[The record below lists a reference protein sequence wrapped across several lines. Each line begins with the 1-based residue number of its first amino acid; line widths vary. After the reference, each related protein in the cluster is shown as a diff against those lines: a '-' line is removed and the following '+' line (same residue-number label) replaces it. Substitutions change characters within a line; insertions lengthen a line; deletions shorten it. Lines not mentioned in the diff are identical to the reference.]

1 MRGGWAG
8 FLKEA
13 EMEQDRDHKVR
24 NPEHDSMRKSQA
36 RRGRSEKKTGQGDR
50 LVATEMVLTD
60 LERRFQLAV
69 WSVQGSSP
77 P

>member
-1 MRGGWAG
+1 MRGGWAR

-36 RRGRSEKKTGQGDR
+36 RRGRSEKKKGDLKR
-50 LVATEMVLTD
+50 RQARERD
-60 LERRFQLAV
+60 LWQRK
-69 WSVQGSSP
+69 WC
-77 P
+77 